1 MGESMATATGVA
13 AIVTAGGDR
22 YEDGVIAPL
31 TAFDGARIAPGPA
44 DRLRHV
50 RARARTFREEFL
62 DEAPVPFYATRG
74 LVRVPYPRKYGL
86 RDACSVPT
94 PLVHI
99 LNRLFVI
106 QFDSAEGIKTL
117 LFSPSDVEANAETPF
132 FKRLATIGPLKYE
145 PLAHYGRDLLAP
157 TIATVEEALGALGIS
172 AAAVD
177 YISYDHLHTQ
187 DVRAWLGAAH
197 SRGYFPNAKLL
208 VHRQEWA
215 TAQAPLPMQKQWYC
229 PDGTDG
235 IDRARVVCF
244 DGSVRLG
251 SGVALVHTPGHTEGN
266 HSLVCRT
273 PEGIMV
279 SSENGIG
286 PDTYAPHASRIPGV
300 ARYAAATGMEVVLNG
315 NTLDGAVDQYISMV
329 QEREIAGPSARNP
342 EFPNVVSS
350 SELAQYWAFPGIRPT
365 FSFGDLTLG
374 EVSSR

>member
-1 MGESMATATGVA
+1 MTTATGA
-13 AIVTAGGDR
+13 ATVTTADGGP
-22 YEDGVIAPL
+22 YEDGVVTPL
-31 TAFDGARIAPGPA
+31 TAFDGARIALGPA

-50 RARARTFREEFL
+50 QARARTFREELL
-62 DEAPVPFYATRG
+62 DDPPVRFYASRG
-74 LVRVPYPRKYGL
+74 LVRVPYPRKYAL
-86 RDACSVPT
+86 RDACSLPT

-106 QFDSAEGIKTL
+106 QFDSHEGTRTL
-117 LFSPSDVEANAETPF
+117 LFGPSDVDANAETPF
-132 FKRLATIGPLKYE
+132 FKRLATLGPLKYE
-145 PLAHYGRDLLAP
+145 PVARYSREILSPR
-157 TIATVEEALGALGIS
+157 IASVPEALDALGIS
-172 AAAVD
+172 PAEVD

-187 DVRAWLGAAH
+187 DLRGWLGTNG
-197 SRGYFPNAKLL
+197 SPGLFPRAKLL

-215 TAQAPLPMQKQWYC
+215 TARALLPQQRMWYC
-229 PDGTDG
+229 PGGTDG
-235 IDRARVVCF
+235 IDPERVVCF
-244 DGSVRLG
+244 DASVSLG

-300 ARYAAATGMEVVLNG
+300 ARYAATTGMEVVLNG
-315 NTLDGAVDQYISMV
+315 NTLEGAVDQYISMV

-342 EFPNVVSS
+342 DFPNVVSS

-365 FSFGDLTLG
+365 FAFGDLTFGAALP
-374 EVSSR
+374 R